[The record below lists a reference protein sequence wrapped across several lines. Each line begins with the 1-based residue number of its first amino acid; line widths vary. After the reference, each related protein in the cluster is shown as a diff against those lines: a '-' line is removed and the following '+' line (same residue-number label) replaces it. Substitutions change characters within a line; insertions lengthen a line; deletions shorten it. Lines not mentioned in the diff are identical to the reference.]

1 MSSRLRL
8 DQIPTKYHGQIAKQL
23 HGSAFY
29 LEREASNTITKQI
42 VRNEP
47 LAETERKTLYT
58 GKVLVRIT
66 SYRRRL
72 LDRDNLCGKYFLD
85 AARYSR
91 IICDDTPEDIEYQI
105 SQFKVKKAE
114 DEETQIEFIP
124 IERDFK

>member
-1 MSSRLRL
+1 MSRLTL
-8 DQIPTKYHGQIAKQL
+8 DKIPHKYHAEIVKQL
-23 HGSAFY
+23 YPNENSSAT
-29 LEREASNTITKQI
+29 SCTKSKQI

-47 LAETERKTLYT
+47 LAEAERKTFYT